1 MDIIK
6 VFGTNV
12 RKYRQA
18 LGLSQEAFADK
29 CGLHRTYIS
38 SIECFRRSISLENI
52 QRIAD
57 ALDIE
62 PYGNR
67 QYVLHPSDHELLF
80 QENAKAVRIQLN
92 STEKEQILSAQSY
105 RCNICGALLKP
116 TNQIN
121 PHTFAKDRVR
131 IEFDH
136 RIPIDHGGSNNTENI
151 QALCHYCNK
160 CKRQMCFVCH
170 LRTCSPNCALVYPEH
185 ENFVLATDENILDRI
200 TKR

>member
-38 SIECFRRSISLENI
+38 SIECFRRSISFENI

-62 PYGNR
+62 PY
-67 QYVLHPSDHELLF
+67 LLF
-80 QENAKAVRIQLN
+80 IENQETKN
-92 STEKEQILSAQSY
+92 
-105 RCNICGALLKP
+105 
-116 TNQIN
+116 
-121 PHTFAKDRVR
+121 
-131 IEFDH
+131 
-136 RIPIDHGGSNNTENI
+136 
-151 QALCHYCNK
+151 
-160 CKRQMCFVCH
+160 H
-170 LRTCSPNCALVYPEH
+170 L
-185 ENFVLATDENILDRI
+185 
-200 TKR
+200 